1 VAFPAGVDGAGT
13 TRIQVLD
20 ADPADPA
27 APTVAELTAGDDVT
41 PYFLA
46 GSYQIGLT
54 QNKVDDTRVSDETVR
69 ESFGRATFTL
79 DNLQYVW
86 EPQAAAASPTNLA
99 YDAFTPGT
107 TKTLVMRYGIAS
119 ANAFAAAQKVE
130 VYSAT
135 FGERVPLVP
144 GVDEGSKH
152 LIQQSVSLA
161 RLEET
166 ATVAA

>member
-1 VAFPAGVDGAGT
+1 MVFPAGVSGAGT
-13 TRIQVLD
+13 TRIQLMPTD
-20 ADPADPA
+20 LASTSAPSA
-27 APTVAELTAGDDVT
+27 AALNAGVDVS

-46 GSYQIGLT
+46 GSFQIGLT

-86 EPQAAAASPTNLA
+86 EPQAAPASPTNLA
-99 YDAFTPGT
+99 YDNFTPGT
-107 TKTLVMRYGIAS
+107 TRQLVLRYGVAS
-119 ANAFAAAQKVE
+119 GDAFASGQKVE

-161 RLEET
+161 RLED
-166 ATVAA
+166 AGTVAA